1 MPSSVIYKT
10 SFMKHISK
18 LRLLGYYHYPNQDM
32 KPEESCILEALELA
46 PLLETSINSI
56 YQNPETD
63 TYIKD
68 MISSPTV
75 FIFKDEDNNLYGY
88 FTSNKSVRITDV
100 KYNKSAIEQI
110 PFKYKAWFMPGKRI
124 KLIPKKNEE
133 PKATLLP
140 QTTNIKSMDNKQEI
154 LSPDV
159 NADAM
164 NEVFDQMYI
173 TNVEKRLRELN
184 APTDIDKKRWIW
196 ELIQNA
202 KDTIALDPN
211 RDEINVRIEIDGDCV
226 KFKHDGAPFTA
237 KARYGLLY
245 KYSGG
250 KENQESTGRFGTG
263 FLTTHCL
270 SKIVTIESNMY
281 SNKDCTEL
289 CGFEVTMYRDGL
301 ISSELIE
308 GLRKMRASEKFFKQT
323 FGWTTFT
330 YHINSDSG
338 RTAVKL
344 GVENFHEN
352 IAPTMLFCKE
362 LSSIE
367 LNDNGSV
374 TKIKKLPQVCLSE
387 NIYLA
392 EYEIESPGS
401 TYKRR
406 FLLSHYVGLSKELSE
421 RYRKERKLR
430 LDIALEID
438 ENNNIVNHIGKTS
451 HYCVLPLVGIE
462 DQLSEPIIVNSP
474 DFEPDSERQSLM
486 LSGQFW
492 NEEKNVITETGIN
505 QKIYEQ
511 VFPLYEKLVAF
522 LSEQKYGRLY
532 YLAYGLDKANSH
544 KNLDKEWYVPN
555 VIHKYRDILQKYDVV
570 KSYDGGIYKKLSDC
584 IFVKETTLE
593 NESSVYS
600 LLASL
605 YPSKIVADNHEWSI
619 FLWKSGLKLWSTEDL
634 CADIESK
641 ENWDSINLVNTTLPV
656 WYNKFLQ
663 YVYNFDVRYLTKY
676 AVLPNMNGKFLKK
689 DTENFQQGQNIS
701 TFVIDLL
708 NKLGKDVKPILL
720 HSDVTA
726 VSLDSKYNSQSY
738 SADINR
744 LAKAIID
751 DSSQISKVS
760 RLMPLIS
767 IIPNDEEKY
776 SIEFR
781 TQRKRFYEI
790 CTSLYSITD
799 VTPSTDNSLLES
811 AWKETDTW
819 FVSHVLNSLKSLGS
833 LSKLPIGLDAKWLN
847 NTLLALNV
855 QIPKL
860 DIFEVLPNQEGNF
873 CAHKSLYEDI
883 EIPDVLKNDIFKSVD
898 LNYKEILLH
907 KDIDASAFSV
917 NQNKTIS
924 SFSSDLKSKFATTS
938 SYAYGNYFRGKYHY
952 KPQEFLDKIA
962 LYIVSLLPK
971 DKDSELYKY
980 QKDLF
985 YVSKEVLTNQ
995 TNTESDISFESSD
1008 LWQSANEYVCSQ
1020 IGEALSSLGNLD
1032 TINTLLGQVGEAKVW
1047 EVLNKYYSFLSHANI
1062 SYIDFSI
1069 FPNQNG
1075 VLKSFSCLYKD
1086 EGNIGD
1092 LLKNVISLL
1101 VDSDSEYRNILMDSH
1116 SCLQPQSVI
1125 GACNAYKLI
1134 DDKVYEYYQLPAKWE
1149 DNDYI
1154 NAVHELIEVWKE
1166 QSGQFNDANF
1176 PKTKPIEDSI
1186 VLNVVWKKEKRELLM
1201 NVSSKLTDD
1210 QIQAIIENS
1219 AQIGELTDKVKQL
1232 EEENKGL
1239 QARVEELQNIDSILK
1254 NCHPDKLDKV
1264 RDLFNKLASED
1275 TNIKDDDEIPL
1286 NDDDETDV
1294 VVVPKTYEL
1303 EVEDFEG
1310 RLQTIRINQV
1320 QYAGLSLDEIERYVG
1335 EAKDAVVKYFR
1346 ELNEKQNL
1354 GLQFDVERIAKHSY
1368 SQLYGI
1374 RDRNGNDIPIVVHSY
1389 KGPQYRYFDLNWYDW
1404 QLLSQKGA
1412 MLFVLTV
1419 TGLQCIPLY
1428 ALPIRNFNISISN
1441 EMSKENRAALL
1452 TLAAVGKQYSTLGFD
1467 FGNNMPQGFNDPLPF
1482 DYVPEQ
1488 LNKCISSIK
1497 EVCGRNIPQIAN
1509 IYNSGKNI
1517 PLIRSS
1523 VGYSLAMEAVNEG
1536 NARDIFDAPA
1546 NDTLAPSVGTSFID

>member
-1 MPSSVIYKT
+1 
-10 SFMKHISK
+10 MKHISK

-952 KPQEFLDKIA
+952 KPQEYLDKIA

-1497 EVCGRNIPQIAN
+1497 EVCDRNIPQIAN

>member
-1 MPSSVIYKT
+1 
-10 SFMKHISK
+10 
-18 LRLLGYYHYPNQDM
+18 
-32 KPEESCILEALELA
+32 
-46 PLLETSINSI
+46 
-56 YQNPETD
+56 
-63 TYIKD
+63 
-68 MISSPTV
+68 
-75 FIFKDEDNNLYGY
+75 
-88 FTSNKSVRITDV
+88 
-100 KYNKSAIEQI
+100 
-110 PFKYKAWFMPGKRI
+110 
-124 KLIPKKNEE
+124 
-133 PKATLLP
+133 
-140 QTTNIKSMDNKQEI
+140 MDNKQEI
-154 LSPDV
+154 QSPDV
-159 NADAM
+159 NTDAM
-164 NEVFDQMYI
+164 NDVFDQMYI

-226 KFKHDGAPFTA
+226 KFKHNGAPFTA

-301 ISSELIE
+301 ISSELID

-323 FGWTTFT
+323 FDWTTFT

-338 RTAVKL
+338 RTAIKL

-367 LNDNGSV
+367 LNDNGNV
-374 TKIKKLPQVCLSE
+374 TKIKKLPHVCLSE

-392 EYEIESPGS
+392 EYEIESTSS
-401 TYKRR
+401 TSKRR
-406 FLLSHYVGLSKELSE
+406 FLFSHYEGPSKELSE

-430 LDIALEID
+430 LDVAIEID

-451 HYCVLPLVGIE
+451 HYCVLPMVGIE

-492 NEEKNVITETGIN
+492 NEEKKVITETGIN
-505 QKIYEQ
+505 QKIYEH
-511 VFPLYEKLVAF
+511 VFPLYERLVAF
-522 LSEQKYGRLY
+522 LSEQKFGKLY
-532 YLAYGLDKANSH
+532 YLAYGLDKAKSH
-544 KNLDKEWYVPN
+544 KNLDIEWYVPN

-570 KSYDGGIYKKLSDC
+570 KSYDGSTYKKLSDC

-593 NESSVYS
+593 SENSVYS

-605 YPSKIVADNHEWSI
+605 YPSKIVTDNHEWSI
-619 FLWKSGLKLWSTEDL
+619 LLWKSGLKLWNTEDL
-634 CADIESK
+634 CAEIESK
-641 ENWDSINLVNTTLPV
+641 ENWNSINLVNTTLPV

-663 YVYNFDVRYLTKY
+663 YVYNFDVRYLTEH
-676 AVLPNMNGKFLKK
+676 ALLPNMNGKLLKK
-689 DTENFQQGQNIS
+689 NAENFQQGQNVS

-708 NKLGKDVKPILL
+708 NKLGKDVKPMLL

-738 SADINR
+738 STDLNR
-744 LAKAIID
+744 LAKAIIE
-751 DSSQISKVS
+751 DSCQTSKIS

-767 IIPNDEEKY
+767 ITPNDEEKY

-781 TQRKRFYEI
+781 TQRKQFYKI
-790 CTSLYSITD
+790 CTSLYSITNA
-799 VTPSTDNSLLES
+799 TFSTDNSLLES

-819 FVSHVLNSLKSLGS
+819 LVSHVLNSLKSLGA
-833 LSKLPIGLDAKWLN
+833 LSKLPTGLDAKWLN
-847 NTLLALNV
+847 NALLALNV
-855 QIPKL
+855 QISKL

-873 CAHKSLYEDI
+873 CTHKSLYEDRG
-883 EIPDVLKNDIFKSVD
+883 IPDVLKNDIFKSVD
-898 LNYKEILLH
+898 LNYREILLH

-917 NQNKTIS
+917 NQHKTIS
-924 SFSSDLKSKFATTS
+924 SFASDLKSKFTTTN
-938 SYAYGNYFRGKYHY
+938 SYTYGNYFRGKYHY
-952 KPQEFLDKIA
+952 KPQEILGKIA

-980 QKDLF
+980 QRDLF
-985 YVSKEVLTNQ
+985 CVSKEILSSQINIV
-995 TNTESDISFESSD
+995 SDIAFDSSD

-1020 IGEALSSLGNLD
+1020 IEEALSSLGNLD
-1032 TINTLLGQVGEAKVW
+1032 TINTALGQVGEAKIW

-1062 SYIDFSI
+1062 SYLDFSI

-1075 VLKSFSCLYKD
+1075 VLKSFGCLYKD
-1086 EGNIGD
+1086 EGNIGG

-1101 VDSDSEYRNILMDSH
+1101 FDSDSEYRNILMDSH
-1116 SCLQPQSVI
+1116 SYLQPQSVI
-1125 GACNAYKLI
+1125 GASNAYKLI

-1149 DNDYI
+1149 DDDYI
-1154 NAVHELIEVWKE
+1154 QSVHELIEVWQE
-1166 QSGQFNDANF
+1166 QSGQFNDTNF

-1210 QIQAIIENS
+1210 QIQTIIENS
-1219 AQIGELTDKVKQL
+1219 DQIGELTDKVKQL
-1232 EEENKGL
+1232 EDEKKGL
-1239 QARVEELQNIDSILK
+1239 QARIEKFQNIDSVLK
-1254 NCHPDKLDKV
+1254 NLPTDNLDKV
-1264 RDLFNKLASED
+1264 KDFISKLTSDE
-1275 TNIKDDDEIPL
+1275 TNIKDDNETPL
-1286 NDDDETDV
+1286 NNNDETDII
-1294 VVVPKTYEL
+1294 VVPKTYEL

-1310 RLQTIRINQV
+1310 RLQTVKIDQV

-1346 ELNEKQNL
+1346 ELNEKYNL
-1354 GLQFDVERIAKHSY
+1354 KLQFDVERIAKHSY

-1404 QLLSQKGA
+1404 QLLPKKGS
-1412 MLFVLTV
+1412 MLFVLTA

-1428 ALPIRNFNISISN
+1428 ALPVRSINIPFNN
-1441 EMSKENRAALL
+1441 DMTNQKKAALL
-1452 TLAAVGKQYSTLGFD
+1452 TLAAVCKQYSTLCFD
-1467 FGNNMPQGFNDPLPF
+1467 FGNNMPQGFKDPLPF

-1488 LNKCISSIK
+1488 LGKCISSIK
-1497 EVCGRNIPQIAN
+1497 EVCDQNVPQIAN
-1509 IYNSGKNI
+1509 MYNYGKNT
-1517 PLIRSS
+1517 PLVRSA

-1536 NARDIFDAPA
+1536 NARDIFDAPV
-1546 NDTLAPSVGTSFID
+1546 NDTQVPSVGTSFID

>member
-1 MPSSVIYKT
+1 
-10 SFMKHISK
+10 MKHISK

-474 DFEPDSERQSLM
+474 NFEPDSERQSLM

-532 YLAYGLDKANSH
+532 YLAYGLNKANSH

-605 YPSKIVADNHEWSI
+605 YPSKLVADNHEWSI

-1497 EVCGRNIPQIAN
+1497 EVCDRNIPQIAN